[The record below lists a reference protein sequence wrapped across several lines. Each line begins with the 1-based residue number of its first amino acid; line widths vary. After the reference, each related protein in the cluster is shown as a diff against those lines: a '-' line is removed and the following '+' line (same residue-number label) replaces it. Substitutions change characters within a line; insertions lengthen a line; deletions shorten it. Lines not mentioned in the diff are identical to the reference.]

1 MKKILMNKLILIP
14 SLILIIVSIIL
25 TFVIDLSSLFLS
37 LGVILALI
45 THLLMTLQ
53 NDRFDEIMNSDIEK
67 PTFHSGKFSLLW
79 LLLRL
84 LITGVFTV
92 LSMLLAIKFSNH
104 LIISVVLYIV
114 GYMVIKILYIAS
126 IFKKEG
132 DNR

>member
-53 NDRFDEIMNSDIEK
+53 NDRFNEIMNSDIEK